1 VKAHTGDTIE
11 GKEIMKLAFDT
22 GGTFTDFAMAAE
34 DGTILLHKVLSTPDD
49 PARAVLQ
56 GVDELLERVR
66 AGNGSTVAPQI
77 LGATTVVTN
86 AVLERRGVETAFIT
100 TDGFQDMLR
109 IRTEGRYDLYDLR
122 IQYPEPL
129 VPRDLCFGADERV
142 TADGVIIQSLDE
154 AKVLAIAEQ
163 LRDAGIRSVAVCLL
177 HAYKYPQHEQRIGEL
192 FASVA
197 GDISVSLSSSVCP
210 EVREFDRASTTVA
223 NAYTQPLMVR
233 HVDHLER
240 ELSKRGVKSQLLW
253 MTSSGGVVPSST
265 AARVPVRLIESGPA
279 AGAVA
284 AADYARTAGEH
295 SVLSF
300 DMGGTTAKLCL
311 IPNGQPMI
319 ANELE
324 VARYERFRKGSGF
337 PLKIQSIHMIEIGAG
352 GGSIASRSP
361 LGLLQVGP
369 RSAGAAPGPACY
381 GRGGTE
387 PTVTDA
393 DLLLGYVDE
402 HSFLGGDFALDRP
415 SAKSAMARL
424 ADNLEI
430 TAERCAWGIH
440 DMVNESMSKAAAMQ
454 ATESGVDPRALP
466 LIAFGGAGPVHAY
479 GVARKLGIRKVICPL
494 GAGVT
499 SAIGLLGAPVAS
511 DLSASRPLALASWD
525 PAVIH
530 GVLDPL
536 VAQGREVVTAS
547 GVPLENITATFT
559 VDMRHVGQGH
569 EISVA
574 LPDQDLASAGFVEE
588 LLARFYT
595 AYEALYGRTVSGSE
609 VEVITWRVRVSG
621 PRSHVTT
628 GHIGGG
634 RGTKKD
640 PLKGSRPVYFD
651 ELGQYVETRV
661 YDHYALTPDMQIQG
675 PAIIEQRESTVVV
688 GPSATASVDAQQN
701 LIMLLA

>member
-1 VKAHTGDTIE
+1 
-11 GKEIMKLAFDT
+11 MKLAFDT

-430 TAERCAWGIH
+430 TPERCAWGIH